1 MFLRPRE
8 PTAIALQCKTSCKGL
23 TKAKVFWHM
32 SRYGL
37 ENHKTSVRS
46 WLHEWHTCFRNMSC
60 SLRFLFMHNGI
71 IYTTDHLRMSKI
83 YILYTTGTTEV
94 MISPSRQSL
103 LTKRMLGF
111 ISPWIYETL
120 KSCKKLISTT
130 QGSPHLKENSWGMPN
145 WRTFG
150 FNCCGMHQMPTGIQ
164 GNQLKQFSR
173 KVSTLCIFQSSAQL
187 LASLARVCKRQ
198 ASQFQLQEAIRS
210 GSNMLDWVT
219 KCWTSWRKT
228 QKSMM
233 YEKGPCK
240 KLCKKHLSQEMK

>member
-1 MFLRPRE
+1 
-8 PTAIALQCKTSCKGL
+8 
-23 TKAKVFWHM
+23 
-32 SRYGL
+32 
-37 ENHKTSVRS
+37 
-46 WLHEWHTCFRNMSC
+46 
-60 SLRFLFMHNGI
+60 
-71 IYTTDHLRMSKI
+71 MSKI

-94 MISPSRQSL
+94 MIRPSRQSL

-130 QGSPHLKENSWGMPN
+130 QGSRT
-145 WRTFG
+145 WRKILG
-150 FNCCGMHQMPTGIQ
+150 GCPIEELSVLLLWNASNATGIQ

-219 KCWTSWRKT
+219 KCWQVDAKRKN
-228 QKSMM
+228 QW
-233 YEKGPCK
+233 C
-240 KLCKKHLSQEMK
+240 MKRGHVRNFVRNTYRKRWNNNIS